1 MKTAIVPA
9 QITSVE
15 DTIAGSLTLTQLILL
30 IVPVFLAA
38 LLLAVL
44 PPMLKV
50 DTYKLVVVL
59 VLGLPFVILALR
71 INDQV
76 LFHALK
82 DFVAFTSRPR
92 LYLATKFSETCQ
104 MCAAKPLVDTAAGQD
119 LSPEDQP
126 ANIIL
131 PLSLAERSQLSQGLT
146 THRLT
151 FISDKNGNIDAVIE

>member
-30 IVPVFLAA
+30 IIPVFLAA
-38 LLLAVL
+38 FLLTVL

-50 DTYKLVVVL
+50 NTYKLVMVL
-59 VLGLPFVILALR
+59 LLGLPFLILSLR
-71 INDQV
+71 INDQI

-82 DFVAFTSRPR
+82 DFVAFTRRPR
-92 LYLATKFSETCQ
+92 LYLATRFSETCQ
-104 MCAAKPLVDTAAGQD
+104 MCTAKLIIDKDIRPDFNL
-119 LSPEDQP
+119 EDRS
-126 ANIIL
+126 ANKIL
-131 PLSLAERSQLSQGLT
+131 PLSLAERSQLSQGMT
-146 THRLT
+146 VHRLA